1 MMNTSEENYKSSI
14 KLIECPRDA
23 MQGLHDFVPTAL
35 KAGYINLLLQVGF
48 DTIDFGSFVS
58 PKAIPQMRDTAEVL
72 ANLDLS
78 ATNTKLL
85 AIVANLRGVIDVVQ
99 HQSITYLGFPFS
111 ISETFQQR
119 NTNTSIAQ
127 SLQTVEEMVAL
138 CDKHQKTAVVYLS
151 MGFGNPYGDE
161 WNIEILQKWAGELVN
176 RGVKILSLADTTGI
190 ASPQQIKNTLPILV
204 DSYPQ
209 VEIGLHLHST
219 PADRLAKIEAAYA
232 AGCIR
237 LDSALKGFG
246 GCPMA
251 TDDLTGNMAT
261 EDVIKF
267 LESRGE
273 NLRLNDVKWKEAI
286 LFSSKIFGK

>member
-1 MMNTSEENYKSSI
+1 MMNTSRENYKSSI

-35 KAGYINLLLQVGF
+35 KVAYINLLLQVGF

-58 PKAIPQMRDTAEVL
+58 PKAIPQLRDTEEVL
-72 ANLDLS
+72 GSLDMS

-85 AIVANLRGVIDVVQ
+85 AIVANLRGVVDAVQ
-99 HQSITYLGFPFS
+99 HQPINYLGFPFS

-127 SLQTVEEMVAL
+127 SLQTVEEMLTL

-161 WNIEILQKWAGELVN
+161 WNIEILQKWAGELVS
-176 RGVKILSLADTTGI
+176 RGVKILSLSDTTGI
-190 ASPQQIKNTLPILV
+190 ATPEQIKSILPILV
-204 DSYPQ
+204 NKYPQ
-209 VEIGLHLHST
+209 AEIGLHLHST

-232 AGCIR
+232 SGCIR
-237 LDSALKGFG
+237 FDSALKGFG

-251 TDDLTGNMAT
+251 TDNLTGNMAT
-261 EDVIKF
+261 EDVIAF
-267 LESRGE
+267 LNSKGE
-273 NLRLNDVKWKEAI
+273 NLGLDLAKWQEAM
-286 LFSSKIFGK
+286 LFSGKIFN